1 MSVISPHLATRHQ
14 YSSPTVDESLKDLAE
29 SGVDNVGARV
39 SSGDGLD
46 QCFVDVTFPNEFAR
60 WHGQT
65 FHDLRCSGAVTK
77 KINTFAAMITKLW
90 VKHCSLASYWQHQVT
105 R

>member
-1 MSVISPHLATRHQ
+1 MAHNFFVGSASKGVVASSHSLFVLCHGLLQGQKPACTPWDCMSVISPHLATRHQ

-46 QCFVDVTFPNEFAR
+46 QWLSIHVNI
-60 WHGQT
+60 
-65 FHDLRCSGAVTK
+65 L
-77 KINTFAAMITKLW
+77 
-90 VKHCSLASYWQHQVT
+90 SYDG
-105 R
+105 